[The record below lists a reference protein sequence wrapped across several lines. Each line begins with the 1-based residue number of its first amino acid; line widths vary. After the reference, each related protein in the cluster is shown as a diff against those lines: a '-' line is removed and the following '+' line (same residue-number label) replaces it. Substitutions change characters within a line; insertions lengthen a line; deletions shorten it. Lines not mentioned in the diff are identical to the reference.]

1 MPQPTAQSVHID
13 APLTNLSVAFL
24 QSQSRFIASRVFPVV
39 PVDKQSDK
47 YFTFDRNNFFMDQM
61 RVRAPGT
68 ESAGSGYT
76 VSNDSYS
83 CDVWALHQ
91 DVPDQVRQNTDMPLN
106 PDRNATQ
113 FMTQQALLRLE
124 KQWASDYFKSGVWT
138 TDLTPASLW
147 SDYTSSDP
155 IGDIR
160 TGVTTILQSTGFL
173 PNRLVLG
180 FQVYQKL
187 QDHPDI
193 IDRIK
198 YSGQRVATAD
208 LMAELFEV
216 EQVLVAQAVN
226 ATNLEGETAAYDF
239 IAGKSALLC
248 YAAPNA
254 GLEVPTAGYTFMW
267 RGVSEGLGANVAVS
281 RFRMEHL
288 KSDRL
293 EIEAAW
299 DNKVVSADLG
309 YMFNSVIA

>member
-24 QSQSRFIASRVFPVV
+24 QSQSRFIASKVFPVV

-61 RVRAPGT
+61 KLRAPAT

-124 KQWASDYFKSGVWT
+124 KQWVSDYFKSGVWT
-138 TDLTPASLW
+138 TDITPASLW

-160 TGVTTILQSTGFL
+160 TGVTSILQKTGFL

-198 YSGQRVATAD
+198 YSGQRVATTD
-208 LMAELFEV
+208 LLAELFEV

-239 IAGKSALLC
+239 VAGKSALLC

-309 YMFNSVIA
+309 YMFNSVIS